1 VTEKRQSILLVDDS
15 NFSLSQLEA
24 ALKDNFDIVKA
35 KNGAEGLVML
45 EKQPVDLIITDLL
58 MPQISGLAFIGQVKR
73 RDPDMKTIVCSA
85 DVQEATKKKA
95 RTIGAAA
102 FLGKPIDPDEVL
114 SVVNLVLAHDVAPRD
129 IPIAPKYTDAFTEI
143 FNIGVGK
150 AADSLS
156 KLVFDTVR
164 LSVPQLEI
172 LTPAQLTEQVQEK
185 FTDDIAC
192 IRQEFRGTASGSA
205 YLLLSAASGINL
217 VNALV
222 RQNKQEKQ
230 PLSDADREMLV
241 EVGNILINALVG
253 TLANTLDIDFD
264 FGQAVCQVMRSDDVN
279 DELELGDSQYV
290 LYVET
295 LFVVPGRQ
303 IGGNLA
309 ILLGAD
315 GMNSITRRMEE
326 IM

>member
-1 VTEKRQSILLVDDS
+1 MTEKRQTILLVDDS
-15 NFSLSQLEA
+15 NFSLNQLEN
-24 ALKDNFDIVKA
+24 ALMDEFNIIRA
-35 KNGAEGLVML
+35 ENGAEGLVML
-45 EKQPVDLIITDLL
+45 EKHHVDLIITDLL
-58 MPQISGLAFIGQVKR
+58 MPQISGLAFLGQVKR
-73 RDPDMKTIVCSA
+73 RNADMKTIVCSA
-85 DVQEATKKKA
+85 DVQESTKRKA

-102 FLGKPIDPDEVL
+102 FLSKPIDSEQVK
-114 SVVNLVLAHDVAPRD
+114 SVVNLVLAHSVAPRD
-129 IPIAPKYTDAFTEI
+129 LPIAPKYTDAFTEI

-172 LTPAQLTEQVQEK
+172 LTPTQLAEQVQES
-185 FTDDIAC
+185 FTDEIAC
-192 IRQEFRGTASGSA
+192 IRQEFEGTAAGRA
-205 YLLLSAASGINL
+205 YLLLSAISGANL

-222 RQNKQEKQ
+222 RHNQQDTQ
-230 PLSDADREMLV
+230 VLSATDREMLV

-253 TLANTLDIDFD
+253 TLANTLDIDFS
-264 FGQAVCQVMRSDDVN
+264 FGQAICNVMSSKDVH
-279 DELELGDSQYV
+279 EQLSLGDSGYV
-290 LYVET
+290 IYVET

-315 GMNSITRRMEE
+315 GMDSITRRMEQ
-326 IM
+326 II